1 MPEWKLSFSLVKSF
15 TNRDTLLLATL
26 RYVII
31 LDHKTIIIKGYF
43 LLLQFMA
50 ANILMKLA
58 EDGNLIGDM
67 KIHQDPEVSERDLE
81 DLIESSVDNQE
92 AIEYFFTD
100 IKDSLDISFAL
111 HQAKLIIAAESNFK
125 DLLDPSSQTLILIP

>member
-15 TNRDTLLLATL
+15 TKRDMILLATL

-31 LDHKTIIIKGYF
+31 LDHKTIIIQGYF

-111 HQAKLIIAAESNFK
+111 HQAKLIIAAESI
-125 DLLDPSSQTLILIP
+125 S

>member
-1 MPEWKLSFSLVKSF
+1 MI
-15 TNRDTLLLATL
+15 LLATL

-125 DLLDPSSQTLILIP
+125 DLLDPSSQT